1 MSKPQLQPVGA
12 AGEHALAAAGAKPAA
27 AEATPSG
34 GRRASDRWAGLASL
48 VRARLLVATLA
59 LPVGVL
65 LRPEATE
72 SSWWVLW
79 WSLLAVGLLSAAYG
93 IGVRMQKGL
102 SAQLSLQLAGD
113 VLLVTAL
120 STWTGGRDSQFVL
133 FYVLVVITG
142 GLMGRMPGGVLT
154 AVATCLSFVA
164 LPWVVRICGAPLPD
178 AGTPAILRP
187 SMVVAFLAIVGV
199 LSGLLGERVQKTRD
213 ALHRTARE
221 LNRVRV
227 DNDVIL
233 RHLASGVLTVD
244 ERGTITFLNPA
255 AEQVLGLRGL
265 ELRGRSA
272 AEALPER
279 LSALRD
285 LVQKTLEEGAQRVRV
300 ELMMRGVSGRPLPVG
315 ASTNMLEHDGVVSGV
330 VVVFQDLSEV
340 REMERLARRNQTL
353 AEVGALAAGIA
364 HELRN
369 GLNPISG
376 SVELLQRDLTLDSEH
391 AVLMDLIS
399 RECTRLHR
407 FVTDLLT
414 YTKERDLVK
423 EPLSLDEHLGALCDD
438 LRRDPRRGQE
448 VAVKLDRP
456 DADAVVRVD
465 REQLRQVWLNLA
477 ANAFE
482 SMGPRGQLTVR
493 WRPTVGEGVFVEFED
508 QGSGIAPGDL
518 AQVAQPFFTTKQGG
532 TGLGLAIAQ
541 RIVERHGGTLVLE
554 SELGKGTTARVTL
567 PAAGVHALQAA

>member
-1 MSKPQLQPVGA
+1 MSAPQLLP
-12 AGEHALAAAGAKPAA
+12 KPTA
-27 AEATPSG
+27 PSG
-34 GRRASDRWAGLASL
+34 TKPSASSGPRPVVRRASDRWAGLASL

-72 SSWWVLW
+72 GSWWVLW

-93 IGVRMQKGL
+93 IGVRLQKAL
-102 SAQLSLQLAGD
+102 TLQTSVQLLND

-120 STWTGGRDSQFVL
+120 SIWTGGRDSQFVL

-142 GLMGRMPGGVLT
+142 GLLGRLAGGVLT
-154 AVATCLSFVA
+154 ALASCVCFVA
-164 LPWVVRICGAPLPD
+164 LPWAMQWCGAPMPD
-178 AGTPAILRP
+178 AGAPAILRP
-187 SMVVAFLAIVGV
+187 SMVLAFLAIVGV
-199 LSGLLGERVQKTRD
+199 LSGLLGERVQRTRD

-221 LNRVRV
+221 LNRMRV

-244 ERGTITFLNPA
+244 ERGVITFLNPA

-265 ELRGRSA
+265 ELRGRSVG
-272 AEALPER
+272 EALPER
-279 LSALRD
+279 LSALRE
-285 LVQKTLEEGAQRVRV
+285 LVQRTLEEGAQRVRV
-300 ELMMRGVSGRPLPVG
+300 ELMMKNGTGRPLPVG

-330 VVVFQDLSEV
+330 VAVFQDLSEV

-376 SVELLQRDLTLDSEH
+376 SVELLQRELKLDSEH

-414 YTKERDLVK
+414 YTRERDLVR
-423 EPLSLDEHLGALCDD
+423 EPLSLDEYLSALCDD
-438 LRRDPRRGQE
+438 LRRDPRRGQD
-448 VAVKLDRP
+448 VSVKYDRP
-456 DADAVVRVD
+456 SADATVRVD

-482 SMGPRGQLTVR
+482 SMGNRGQLTVR
-493 WRPTVGEGVFVEFED
+493 WRTTEGDGVFVEFED
-508 QGSGIAPGDL
+508 QGNGIAPADL
-518 AQVAQPFFTTKQGG
+518 SQVAQPFFTTKKGG